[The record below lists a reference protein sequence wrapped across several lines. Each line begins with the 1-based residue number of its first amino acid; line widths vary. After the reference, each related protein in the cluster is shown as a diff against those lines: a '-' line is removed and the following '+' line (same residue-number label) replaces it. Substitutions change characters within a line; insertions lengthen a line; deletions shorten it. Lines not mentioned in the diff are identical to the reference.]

1 MVLRSH
7 FFLLNILAFFSCFSA
22 VFAQAIDST
31 GTKFSV
37 EEAIA
42 YSLENSR
49 QLNDRDLDIEIAQQ
63 QVREYRSIGLPQLSA
78 QLDYNHFIQLPVTI
92 LPDEFGLDP
101 MTGLVRDDFDP
112 EVSFG
117 TKNSITPQIRASQM
131 LFNGS
136 YLTGLKAA
144 KALVDLEETE
154 RLVSEQDIRFAVIES
169 YYNVLIV
176 ELNTQLLQKNLQVL
190 EKLHF
195 ETSQLYENGFVEQL
209 DIDRLDLSLSNLRM
223 QIGQSLRNEELMKRI
238 LKFQMRFPLDEPIDL
253 SDEIQK
259 LEEEASIELL
269 ELELSLNERPEYQV
283 LNKQAVLNQL
293 DIENTRRQRLPIANV
308 FASYQRA
315 FQDNS
320 LKVFSEP
327 WFPTFLVGL
336 SVQVPIFNGFRT
348 DAQIKSRK
356 LQSLKIV
363 EGKKMMADGFA
374 LEVEQGRSRMVN
386 AIAAIKNQSQNLE
399 LAEKIYTTALIKYKE
414 GIGSSLEVNQ
424 AEGSLYQTQGLF
436 VAALYDLV
444 QARTSL
450 EKALG
455 QK

>member
-1 MVLRSH
+1 MQLRSIAYILL
-7 FFLLNILAFFSCFSA
+7 FFAYGTLLLAQEEEIVGEPFS
-22 VFAQAIDST
+22 I
-31 GTKFSV
+31 
-37 EEAIA
+37 EEAVQYA
-42 YSLENSR
+42 LENNL
-49 QLNDRDLDIEIAQQ
+49 QLNDRDLDVEIARE
-63 QVREYRSIGLPQLSA
+63 QVREYRSIGLPQVTAS
-78 QLDYNHFIQLPVTI
+78 LDYSHFIQLPTTI
-92 LPDEFGLDP
+92 LPDEFGIDP
-101 MTGLVRDDFDP
+101 MTGMVRDDFDP
-112 EVSFG
+112 EVNFG
-117 TKNSITPQIRASQM
+117 TKNSITPQIQASQM

-144 KALVDLEETE
+144 RALVDLEETE
-154 RLVSEQDIRFAVIES
+154 RLLSEQDVRFAVIEA

-190 EKLHF
+190 DQLHF

-209 DIDRLDLSLSNLRM
+209 DIDRLDLSLSNLKT
-223 QIGQSLRNEELMKRI
+223 QIGQSIRNEDLMKKI
-238 LKFQMRFPLDEPIDL
+238 LKFQMHYPINDPIDL
-253 SDEIQK
+253 TDELEK
-259 LEEEASIELL
+259 LEEEASLELL
-269 ELELSLNERPEYQV
+269 ESEINPNDRPEFKV

-293 DIENTRRQRLPIANV
+293 DIENTRRQRLPVANV

-320 LKVFSEP
+320 LKIFSEP

-336 SVQVPIFNGFRT
+336 NVTVPIFTGGRT

-363 EGKKMMADGFA
+363 EGKKMLADGFE
-374 LEVEQGRSRMVN
+374 LEVEQGRMRMVN
-386 AIAAIKNQSQNLE
+386 AIASIKNQSENLE
-399 LAEKIYTTALIKYKE
+399 LAERIYETALIKYKE

-424 AEGSLYQTQGLF
+424 AEGSLYQTQGSF

-455 QK
+455 KN